1 MSTFVTEAAFWAV
14 LFFILLTVLRAV
26 TRKYR

>member
-1 MSTFVTEAAFWAV
+1 MNTFVAETAFWAV
-14 LFFILLTVLRAV
+14 LFFILLTALRAV